1 MPETAWDTNML
12 TRVSILSTEELA
24 GTMSTEEVT
33 VPDITADQI
42 HTVPDESFVPEH
54 CCVVTGAA
62 SGIGRATALAAA
74 ENGLTVVATDV
85 DSEGLTQTA
94 EKAEEIETAGPVET
108 VTADLTNDDDIE
120 RIVAEAATVGDI
132 KYLAN
137 IAGMQHIDAIEDFP
151 MEAYD
156 RMHDVMLRAPLYL
169 SKLAVPHMRETAD
182 GRGVVGNM
190 ASVHGHYVTSDKVG
204 YNISKFGLRGL
215 TQSIAAE
222 GEGDVRSFSLSTG
235 YVKTPLVTEQIPDT
249 AESRDI
255 SVQEVIEDVMLGQ
268 SRSTEMMTPVDVANL
283 FVIGFSDLA
292 RHLNGGDLLFDGGM
306 TTTYE

>member
-1 MPETAWDTNML
+1 
-12 TRVSILSTEELA
+12 
-24 GTMSTEEVT
+24 MSTEDVT
-33 VPDITADQI
+33 VPEVTTDQI
-42 HTVPDESFVPEH
+42 HTIPDDSYRAEH
-54 CCVVTGAA
+54 CCIVTGAA

-85 DSEGLTQTA
+85 DGDGLTRTA
-94 EKAEEIETAGPVET
+94 ERAEELETEGPVET
-108 VTADLTNDDDIE
+108 VTADLTDDDDIE
-120 RIVAEAATVGDI
+120 RIVEEAAALGDI

-137 IAGMQHIDAIEDFP
+137 IAGMQHIDTLEDFP
-151 MEAYD
+151 MAAYD
-156 RMHDVMLRAPLYL
+156 RMHEVMLRAPLYL
-169 SKLAVPHMRETAD
+169 SKLTVPHMRETED

-190 ASVHGHYVTSDKVG
+190 ASVHGHYVTADKVG
-204 YNISKFGLRGL
+204 YNVSKFGLRGL

-222 GEGDVRSFSLSTG
+222 GDGDVRSFSLSTG
-235 YVKTPLVTEQIPDT
+235 YVKTPLVTDQIPDT

-268 SRSTEMMTPVDVANL
+268 SRSKEMMTPVDVANL
-283 FVIGFSDLA
+283 FVVGFSDLA